1 CQWTP
6 PSRSLVMDGRP
17 TLPVRQR
24 RDQVLCGVP
33 SARLDADST
42 LVVTPFQLT
51 MPSVVPSDVGSGRWL
66 DGCQHSRPGPE
77 TTPPIQDW
85 RGRDGND
92 PSVDIAND
100 ADQRF

>member
-1 CQWTP
+1 
-6 PSRSLVMDGRP
+6 
-17 TLPVRQR
+17 
-24 RDQVLCGVP
+24 
-33 SARLDADST
+33 
-42 LVVTPFQLT
+42 

-66 DGCQHSRPGPE
+66 DGCHYSRPGPE

-92 PSVDIAND
+92 PYVDIAKD